1 MMNTPHQT
9 KAWAAGVVPVGML
22 VVAGI
27 ALAEALQFP
36 ESAGDIPGPALAPM
50 LVAGALS
57 LVAIGLLF
65 RRGEGSDPEAPG
77 EPWPTLGMLLA
88 AMCGYALLMP
98 LLGFISGTAILLAA
112 CLKIFGHPVGAR
124 GWAFGLGAAF
134 VIWVVFDKLMRVPLP
149 QGWIG

>member
-1 MMNTPHQT
+1 MMNTSHKT
-9 KAWAAGVVPVGML
+9 NAWGARVVPVGML

-27 ALAEALQFP
+27 ALAEALRFP

-50 LVAGALS
+50 VVAGALS

-65 RRGEGSDPEAPG
+65 RRGEGSAPEPPG
-77 EPWPTLGMLLA
+77 EPWPTLGLLLV

-98 LLGFISGTAILLAA
+98 LLGFISGTALLLAA
-112 CLKIFGHPVGAR
+112 CLRIFGHPVGVR
-124 GWAFGLGAAF
+124 GWAFGLGAAL
-134 VIWVVFDKLMRVPLP
+134 VIWFVFDKFMRVPLP

>member
-9 KAWAAGVVPVGML
+9 NAWAGRVVPLGML

-27 ALAEALQFP
+27 ALAEALRFP
-36 ESAGDIPGPALAPM
+36 ESAGDIPGPALAPL

-65 RRGEGSDPEAPG
+65 QRGEGSDPAAPG
-77 EPWPTLGMLLA
+77 EPWPILGMLLA

-98 LLGFISGTAILLAA
+98 LLGFISGTAILLTA

-134 VIWVVFDKLMRVPLP
+134 FIWIVFDKLMRVPLP
-149 QGWIG
+149 QGLIG

>member
-1 MMNTPHQT
+1 MMNTSHGT
-9 KAWAAGVVPVGML
+9 KAQAARGVPVGML

-27 ALAEALQFP
+27 ALAEALRFP
-36 ESAGDIPGPALAPM
+36 QSAGDIPGPALAPI

-65 RRGEGSDPEAPG
+65 RRGEGSASEAPG
-77 EPWPTLGMLLA
+77 EPWPTLGMLLV

-112 CLKIFGHPVGAR
+112 CLRIFGHPVGVR

-134 VIWVVFDKLMRVPLP
+134 VIWFVFDKLMRVPLP